1 MLDIGKLIPVNELIT
16 QINSFSSLLDIGK
29 LIRGAFTMRKTS
41 RFSSL
46 LDIGK
51 LILYELL
58 KERRASF
65 SSLLDIGRLTLAKFA
80 AVLGMRTGTM
90 LGPGDGVSFLSGR
103 MGSGGSV
110 FWPVCDYRYAG
121 A

>member
-1 MLDIGKLIPVNELIT
+1 MLICC
-16 QINSFSSLLDIGK
+16 FSSLLDIGK
-29 LIRGAFTMRKTS
+29 LIQNVSLNHCRDG
-41 RFSSL
+41 FSSL

-51 LILYELL
+51 LIL
-58 KERRASF
+58 
-65 SSLLDIGRLTLAKFA
+65 AKFA
-80 AVLGMRTGTM
+80 AVLGMSTGTM

-110 FWPVCDYRYAG
+110 FWAVCDYRYAG

>member
-1 MLDIGKLIPVNELIT
+1 MDIGKLIPKQSIKAPRAC
-16 QINSFSSLLDIGK
+16 FSSLLDIGK
-29 LIRGAFTMRKTS
+29 LIQLFLDCLDHL

-51 LILYELL
+51 LIL
-58 KERRASF
+58 
-65 SSLLDIGRLTLAKFA
+65 AKFA
-80 AVLGMRTGTM
+80 AVLGMSTGTM